1 MKSIKTRIYNTCI
14 ANGATELVARSLS
27 DSADALYREFAD
39 KLDKKFAK
47 EFDTDNM
54 DTQFNL
60 LTELAYTTVLSRAN
74 LNLIHKGDNGLDVWI
89 DNWNA
94 WGEYRNICAGT
105 DMPPD
110 KSGFLSRLTNAIEAK
125 ILKVN
130 HDLHKPNSRVNK
142 AHPVILFFNYSLL
155 TPTVDNVLYQNR
167 MANEP
172 PIELKALCGN
182 AFIMSKQNKDVTI
195 KPRYFLDKTVDI
207 WDKNLHQ
214 KVHCDTTY
222 ISAAV
227 FSETITNA
235 VFDPNWS
242 NDLIVIHNPNARNPI
257 KKNLIPSCFE
267 YKLSKSR
274 IQNGH
279 YIKCKET
286 HDPVA

>member
-1 MKSIKTRIYNTCI
+1 MKSIKNRLYKTCI
-14 ANGATELVARSLS
+14 AKGVTES
-27 DSADALYREFAD
+27 DASTFSNYVDALYHEYAD
-39 KLDKKFAK
+39 KLDTKFPK

-54 DTQFNL
+54 DKQFDL
-60 LTELAYTTVLSRAN
+60 LTELAYTKVLSSAN

-89 DNWNA
+89 DDWNA
-94 WGEYRNICAGT
+94 WGEYKNIRKGEC
-105 DMPPD
+105 MPSD
-110 KSGFLSRLTNAIEAK
+110 KSGFLSRLTNAIGAK

-130 HDLHKPNSRVNK
+130 HDLHNPNSRVNK
-142 AHPVILFFNYSLL
+142 AQPVILFFNYSSL
-155 TPTVDNVLYQNR
+155 TATIANVLYQNR
-167 MANEP
+167 IANEP
-172 PIELKALCGN
+172 PIELEALCGKPI
-182 AFIMSKQNKDVTI
+182 IMSKQNRDITI
-195 KPRYFLDKTVDI
+195 EPRYFLDKAMDI
-207 WDKNLHQ
+207 WDKDLHQ
-214 KVHCDTTY
+214 NVHCDTTY

-257 KKNLIPSCFE
+257 KKNLIPSWFE
-267 YKLSKSR
+267 YKLGKSR